1 MSVVLPVNTRTFQ
14 DGVPFVTPT
23 VSKPAGATDVLVQL
37 AAHTTTDWVTGAAGR
52 TLSVLIQ
59 KSIDGG
65 ANWGSDILGTLKSP
79 QLGKDNVSL
88 PTIATMGIGQDP
100 TNTQY
105 RATIT
110 AGGGSVSTGWDIKVQ

>member
-1 MSVVLPVNTRTFQ
+1 MSVLPINTRTFQ

-23 VSKPAGATDVLVQL
+23 VTKPAGATDVLVQL

-59 KSIDGG
+59 KSLDGG
-65 ANWGSDILGTLKSP
+65 VNWGSDILGTLTSP
-79 QLGKDNVSL
+79 QMGHGGAL
-88 PTIATMGIGQDP
+88 PTIATMGVDKDP
-100 TNTQY
+100 TNTKY

-110 AGGGSVSTGWDIKVQ
+110 VHRRVGLDRVDITVA